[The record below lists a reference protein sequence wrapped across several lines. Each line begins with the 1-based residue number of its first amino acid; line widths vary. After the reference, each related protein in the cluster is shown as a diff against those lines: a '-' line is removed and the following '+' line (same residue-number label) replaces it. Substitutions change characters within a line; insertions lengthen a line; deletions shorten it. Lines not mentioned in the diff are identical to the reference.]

1 MSRQEGSTDSF
12 LHLTDFHFWEIVL
25 NPLRLLNK
33 RALGA
38 ANVLLRRRHEFL
50 TDRAA
55 SYAEYV
61 AGLGIGHVLITGD
74 LASTATEKEMV
85 QGADFVRSLEQH
97 GLRPTVIAG
106 NHDVYTFESARKKRF
121 ERHFGPWLPKD
132 ALPCIHT
139 LDGGTPVLFVPTV
152 CPNYITSKG
161 RISDAEVR
169 SVEALLDSVDAPVV
183 VAGHYPLLPRTY
195 GYEIN
200 PNRRLRNADALR
212 QALGR
217 SGREVLYI
225 SGHVHRFSYVQDDH
239 YPALSH
245 LTTGAFFR
253 RDLASDSQGEFSEVH
268 LEKESVR
275 VIRHV
280 YSGKWVATEE
290 KRGNIS
296 EK

>member
-1 MSRQEGSTDSF
+1 MTQSDRAGDSF

-33 RALGA
+33 RAIGA
-38 ANVLLRRRHEFL
+38 ANVLLKRRYEFL

-61 AGLGIGHVLITGD
+61 AGLGIKQVLITGD
-74 LASTATEKEMV
+74 FASTATETEMA
-85 QGADFVRSLEQH
+85 QGAAFVRSLEQH
-97 GLRPTVIAG
+97 GLRPIVIAG
-106 NHDVYTFESARKKRF
+106 NHDVYTFESVRKKRF
-121 ERHFGPWLPKD
+121 ERHFGPWLPGD
-132 ALPCIHT
+132 ALPCVRT

-169 SVEALLDSVDAPVV
+169 SAETLLESVDTPVV
-183 VAGHYPLLPRTY
+183 VAGHYPLLQRTY

-200 PNRRLRNADALR
+200 PGRRLRKAEALR
-212 QALGR
+212 RALGR
-217 SGREVLYI
+217 AGRQALYI
-225 SGHVHRFSYVQDDH
+225 SGHVHRFSYVQDDT
-239 YPALSH
+239 YPTLSH

-253 RDLASDSQGEFSEVH
+253 QDHASGSQGEFSEVH
-268 LEKESVR
+268 IEGGAAR

-280 YSGKWVATEE
+280 NRGEWVSAEEKKRTFSGK
-290 KRGNIS
+290 
-296 EK
+296 